1 MKPLRKAILP
11 VAGLGTRFLPATKS
25 IPKEMLTVVDRPLI
39 QYAVDEAVEAG
50 IEMLIFVTGRSKN
63 AIADY
68 FDHNPELEAELEAK
82 GKTEALQIVRNVI
95 PSHVKCFYV
104 RQSRPLGLG
113 HAVLCA
119 AELIE
124 DEPFAVLLP
133 DDLIEG
139 VPKGALAQ
147 LADIHYQTGGKA
159 VLAIEEVPGSEVHKY
174 GVIKPRVMDAR
185 PLLIEGIVEKPKM
198 EEAPSNWSVVGRYV
212 LTPDVMDA
220 LKTQAPGAGGEI
232 QLTDAIARC
241 LPSGQFVGHAFHGKR
256 FDCGSKKGFLEA
268 NLHFGLRLAN
278 ENEQQ

>member
-1 MKPLRKAILP
+1 MKPLRKAVFP

-50 IEMLIFVTGRSKN
+50 IEVLIFVTGRSKR

-82 GKTEALQIVRNVI
+82 GKKEALEIVRNVI
-95 PSHVKCFYV
+95 PPHVKCIFV

-119 AELIE
+119 AELIG

-139 VPKGALAQ
+139 IPKGALAQ
-147 LADIHYQTGGKA
+147 LADIHIQTGKS
-159 VLAIEEVPGSEVHKY
+159 VLAIEEVPISEVHKY
-174 GVIKPRVMDAR
+174 GVIKPKRVDER
-185 PLLIEGIVEKPKM
+185 PIPIEGIVEKPKM
-198 EEAPSNWSVVGRYV
+198 E
-212 LTPDVMDA
+212 
-220 LKTQAPGAGGEI
+220 
-232 QLTDAIARC
+232 
-241 LPSGQFVGHAFHGKR
+241 
-256 FDCGSKKGFLEA
+256 
-268 NLHFGLRLAN
+268 
-278 ENEQQ
+278 

>member
-1 MKPLRKAILP
+1 M
-11 VAGLGTRFLPATKS
+11 
-25 IPKEMLTVVDRPLI
+25 
-39 QYAVDEAVEAG
+39 
-50 IEMLIFVTGRSKN
+50 
-63 AIADY
+63 
-68 FDHNPELEAELEAK
+68 
-82 GKTEALQIVRNVI
+82 
-95 PSHVKCFYV
+95 
-104 RQSRPLGLG
+104 GLG

-278 ENEQQ
+278 ENK